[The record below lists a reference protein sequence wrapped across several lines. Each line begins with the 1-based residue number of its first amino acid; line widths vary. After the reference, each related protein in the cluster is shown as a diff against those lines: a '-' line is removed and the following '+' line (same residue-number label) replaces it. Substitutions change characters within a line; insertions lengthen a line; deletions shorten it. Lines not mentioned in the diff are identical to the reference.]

1 MKARRIAFATLL
13 LLAVCAGASA
23 AEGKLAERFEGG
35 LEPFLSKPQMEKR
48 QIFTG
53 ERFPN
58 VVVATDGTV
67 IATWGRNSVRARRS
81 EDGGRTWRPPIT
93 IAEPGFHGGGVTVDE
108 TTGDILAFVQEK
120 HPPAPTFLYRSTDHG
135 KTWEM
140 EELLIEKDA
149 KGNVPQMH
157 MAEHGITLR
166 HGEHEGRL
174 LRPARVY
181 GNSSGYNTAIYSD
194 DGGNH
199 WHTSKPF
206 PMNGTGEGA
215 VAELTSR
222 RIYYTS
228 RKHWFKEVADFT
240 SRRCFAWSYDG
251 GETWVDA
258 GFDELLPD
266 GPRYR
271 GKERRGSN
279 YNGHFG
285 MMCGLTRLPVKGRD
299 ILIYSN
305 ADTPSH
311 RRIQMTVWVSFDGGK
326 TWPVKRL
333 VHEGP
338 SAYSSLTSGRPGTP
352 SAGWIYL
359 QFEGG
364 TQDKYEG
371 AYVARFNL
379 SWLLDAEKTGQ
390 SKVPEW
396 VAK

>member
-1 MKARRIAFATLL
+1 MKAQRITFATLL
-13 LLAVCAGASA
+13 LLAVCAGAFA

-35 LEPFLSKPQMEKR
+35 LKPFLSKPQLEKR
-48 QIFTG
+48 QIFTD

-81 EDGGRTWRPPIT
+81 EDGGRTWRSPIT

-140 EELLIEKDA
+140 EELLIETNA

-166 HGEHEGRL
+166 HGEHAGRL

-194 DGGNH
+194 DGGKH
-199 WHTSKPF
+199 WHISKAF

-215 VAELTSR
+215 VAELTSGH
-222 RIYYTS
+222 IYYTS

-240 SRRCFAWSYDG
+240 SRRSYAWSHDG
-251 GETWVDA
+251 GESWVDA

-311 RRIQMTVWVSFDGGK
+311 RRIRMTVWVSFDGGE
-326 TWPVKRL
+326 TWP
-333 VHEGP
+333 
-338 SAYSSLTSGRPGTP
+338 
-352 SAGWIYL
+352 
-359 QFEGG
+359 
-364 TQDKYEG
+364 
-371 AYVARFNL
+371 
-379 SWLLDAEKTGQ
+379 
-390 SKVPEW
+390 
-396 VAK
+396 